1 MSREREV
8 MSKNLQKYIKRK
20 GVDQKD
26 LAEYLNVS
34 EMSVSN
40 WISGNKYPRISNV
53 QKIADYFGV
62 KKTDLIEEKSEKY
75 NVFTSSKYPIYP
87 SVSAGV
93 PVGIDGVTEI
103 ESETISVPDY
113 LLGKWAGNKD
123 IYFTRT
129 NGESMNNIM
138 PHDTLI
144 AVKQVELH
152 ELKDSDIV
160 VYRNHGEYAVK
171 RFYKDGDR
179 LIYKRDSKDK
189 RFADDVINVNDADD
203 LTISGKVVTYIV
215 NVD

>member
-40 WISGNKYPRISNV
+40 WVSGNKYPRISNV

-75 NVFTSSKYPIYP
+75 NVFTSSKYPNYP

-93 PVGIDGVTEI
+93 PVEIDGVTEM

-152 ELKDSDIV
+152 ELNDNDIV

-179 LIYKRDSKDK
+179 LIFKPDSTDN